1 MSFVH
6 LVNLISNALGD
17 GGISRRLRRE
27 LLKLLGSHFGPGT
40 FIKGGGY
47 IWRWAHYR

>member
-1 MSFVH
+1 MTFVH
-6 LVNLISNALGD
+6 LVNLISNILGD

-27 LLKLLGSHFGPGT
+27 LLKLIGSHFGPGT

-47 IWRWAHYR
+47 I